1 MNVFGLFAKTL
12 ENLLFLQKAVIGQ
25 SSSKRSSLSVRTVTH
40 NIVTD
45 NNVIVE
51 YRESKLCMRL
61 ISAPF
66 FVTSLSFKICSI
78 YLKWLCLSF
87 CVLTKLCLFVVY
99 KSVFLCWLFTHL
111 DIKII
116 FYSDFYYLFFSK
128 MHFSS
133 CTWIKLL

>member
-25 SSSKRSSLSVRTVTH
+25 SSSKRPSLSVRTVTH

-61 ISAPF
+61 ISAPI

-78 YLKWLCLSF
+78 YLK
-87 CVLTKLCLFVVY
+87 
-99 KSVFLCWLFTHL
+99 
-111 DIKII
+111 
-116 FYSDFYYLFFSK
+116 
-128 MHFSS
+128 
-133 CTWIKLL
+133 